1 MKILLI
7 LTGKTT
13 KEWITQGINYYYDKI
28 LHYINF
34 EINTINITKPA
45 GHLPDLIKN
54 SEAEKQFKII
64 KKEDIVIL
72 LDENGKSMNSKN
84 FALFIEKLM
93 NTISNKRVVFI
104 IGGAYGF
111 SKKIIERA
119 NFKISLSAMTFSHQ
133 VVRILFMEQ
142 IYRAFTIINN
152 EPYHHA

>member
-1 MKILLI
+1 
-7 LTGKTT
+7 
-13 KEWITQGINYYYDKI
+13 
-28 LHYINF
+28 
-34 EINTINITKPA
+34 
-45 GHLPDLIKN
+45 LPDLIKN